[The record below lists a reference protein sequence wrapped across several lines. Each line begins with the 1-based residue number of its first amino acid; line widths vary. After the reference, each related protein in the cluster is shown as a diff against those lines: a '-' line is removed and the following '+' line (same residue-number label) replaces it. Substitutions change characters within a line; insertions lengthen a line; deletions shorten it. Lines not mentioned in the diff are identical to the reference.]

1 VDHIKRINVKST
13 FKKEYGSAKLNGRS
27 PFQPTLSKP
36 RPKLQIRT
44 YKKSS
49 SNIKYLR
56 IFLLTLYG
64 KINVMKIN
72 RTISVDS
79 DLWLRFEVYC
89 NERGYKRS
97 NVIDNLIEKEVYG
110 GKEKEG

>member
-1 VDHIKRINVKST
+1 
-13 FKKEYGSAKLNGRS
+13 
-27 PFQPTLSKP
+27 
-36 RPKLQIRT
+36 
-44 YKKSS
+44 
-49 SNIKYLR
+49 
-56 IFLLTLYG
+56 LYG